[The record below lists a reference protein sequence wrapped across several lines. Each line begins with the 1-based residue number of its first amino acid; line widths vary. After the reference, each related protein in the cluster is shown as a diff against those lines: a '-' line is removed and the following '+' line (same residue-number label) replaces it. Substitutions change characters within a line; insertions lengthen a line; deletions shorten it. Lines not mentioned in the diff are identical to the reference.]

1 MPLTPADVHNVVFKK
16 PPIGK
21 RGYDED
27 EVDAFLDV
35 VEAELARLIEENA
48 GLRALVD
55 RGGSSGARARDE
67 RFSNAETSAN
77 SAEPA
82 RAAAPPPPPPAATPP
97 PPAREPAAPS
107 QTGPVGRID
116 NERTSRVLQLATET
130 ADKYVS
136 EATAEAEQLRSTAK
150 AESDRLMSEAR
161 TNSERMLSD
170 AKSRAESMVSE
181 AKNRA
186 ETMEREARA
195 KATAITQD
203 VERKQVET
211 LAALEEKRIT
221 AEKNIDQLRTF
232 EREYR
237 SRLKSY
243 LELHLRELNGRGSAE
258 PSGPA
263 ARPGSAGPGQQGS
276 TQGQPV
282 AAGQNPFGGSRPNPG
297 ASSGGSGEQG
307 SRGGH

>member
-48 GLRALVD
+48 ELRALVD
-55 RGGSSGARARDE
+55 RGGSGSRDE
-67 RFSNAETSAN
+67 RFASGQTNF
-77 SAEPA
+77 AEPA
-82 RAAAPPPPPPAATPP
+82 RAAAPPPPPPAPTPP
-97 PPAREPAAPS
+97 APEPMAPA
-107 QTGPVGRID
+107 QTGPVGGD

-130 ADKYVS
+130 ADRYVS
-136 EATAEAEQLRSTAK
+136 EATREAEQLRSSAK
-150 AESDRLMSEAR
+150 KDSERMLSEAR

-195 KATAITQD
+195 KAAAITQD

-211 LAALEEKRIT
+211 LAALEEKRVT

-263 ARPGSAGPGQQGS
+263 ARPGTASQTGQ
-276 TQGQPV
+276 QPV
-282 AAGQNPFGGSRPNPG
+282 AAGQNPFGGARPGSPNS
-297 ASSGGSGEQG
+297 SSGDQG
-307 SRGGH
+307 SRSGH